1 MDRIKSFLQKIT
13 SQSNLMIIAGWI
25 AFLFGQML
33 SPDLFIAKISFLSVA
48 RVLP

>member
-1 MDRIKSFLQKIT
+1 MSQIKSSFRKI
-13 SQSNLMIIAGWI
+13 SQSKLLALTGWL

-33 SPDLFIAKISFLSVA
+33 SPDLFIAKLSLLSVA

>member
-1 MDRIKSFLQKIT
+1 MSRIQNTFRKI
-13 SQSNLMIIAGWI
+13 SQSKLMVITGWL

-33 SPDLFIAKISFLSVA
+33 SPDLFIAKISLLSVA